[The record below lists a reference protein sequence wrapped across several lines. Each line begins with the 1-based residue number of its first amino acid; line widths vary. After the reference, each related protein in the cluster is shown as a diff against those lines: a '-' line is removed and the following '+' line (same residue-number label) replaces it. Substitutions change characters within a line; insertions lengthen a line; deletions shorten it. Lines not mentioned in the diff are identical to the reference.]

1 MYHRQ
6 LTPPA
11 LIEVNDFDCLASAS
25 SNDSYF
31 YDYSPN
37 SVATCL
43 TTPPRSPAVR
53 SNGPLLLPKV
63 RCQDVAMEPIAEPI
77 GHRGRTSSVSSIGY
91 SSDFNAGLQRLSVL
105 RRSTTP
111 PDYTRL
117 GSPASLPSPYHGT
130 LSPEYNPRTSYDGMT
145 PQRPPLGHGRS
156 VSTSAI
162 RTHSRNTSTSSIDG
176 SVLKQYGYPTYR
188 NVPRAISRNATPRMP
203 TTAMSHLIPIALPS
217 RLASSAAS
225 FPPRP
230 RQPSPPA
237 VRPSRLSAELQYDP
251 NLDVPQTST
260 LLEYLTAP
268 NPSPDL
274 VMRTISPARSQSP
287 YFWFDIRNL
296 RSWSD
301 FNVSTIAAIDGLFPL
316 LQIQIP
322 DTALPL
328 PARTNQMPETQAQ
341 LHDICRDHHA
351 VKVNAALKVAQ
362 GTSHMT
368 MRSLSSSPNAARQ
381 QPEFVSNYVSDH
393 EKTISG
399 DWRGRVVGIVKCYEQ
414 WNSGMRSESPPQQV
428 KYLAGLAHLQH
439 YMREHG
445 CRYGFIVTE
454 IELVC
459 VRYGGAPDGTSVPLF
474 GFLELATPVAMKTN
488 GLRPGAAES
497 VQMTANLA
505 LFYLHMLA
513 KEEPLPGQYGWKLEV
528 GGPSGLTRQKHV
540 DKDEWIPKPI
550 QKEKREAKTIRGWV
564 WPEEPLS
571 KKERGSSRRGSRA
584 R

>member
-43 TTPPRSPAVR
+43 TTPRDRQLYDQTALYCCP
-53 SNGPLLLPKV
+53 
-63 RCQDVAMEPIAEPI
+63 
-77 GHRGRTSSVSSIGY
+77 SIGY

-399 DWRGRVVGIVKCYEQ
+399 DWRGRVVGI
-414 WNSGMRSESPPQQV
+414 QV

-550 QKEKREAKTIRGWV
+550 QKEKREAKTIRGGCG
-564 WPEEPLS
+564 L
-571 KKERGSSRRGSRA
+571 RSR
-584 R
+584 